1 VAYARQ
7 LDGPFIFVAT
17 MVAASYVVVAQ
28 PTAAATVLDATPRQI
43 ASLGRDCVP
52 LSDPYVSD
60 VKRICRVNVFR
71 LMGTMNGKR
80 FYFALYRRLVV
91 LPQDDVPA
99 GADHSQA
106 GSPVDKPPFANTAVV
121 IFEETEPDK
130 ARPILAAANEGYLG
144 SEWFNEPRSIERDGK
159 QLIVISRM
167 AGSIFK
173 EDYYRFENGAWVTAE
188 APK

>member
-1 VAYARQ
+1 
-7 LDGPFIFVAT
+7 
-17 MVAASYVVVAQ
+17 MVAAAYALVAQ
-28 PTAAATVLDATPRQI
+28 PTAAATVLDATPREI
-43 ASLGRDCVP
+43 TSLGSDCVP

-71 LMGTMNGKR
+71 LMSTVNGKR
-80 FYFALYRRLVV
+80 LYFALYRRLVV
-91 LPQDDVPA
+91 LPQDDVPP

-106 GSPVDKPPFANTAVV
+106 GSPVDRPPFVNTAVV

-130 ARPILAAANEGYLG
+130 ARPIFAAANEGYLG

-159 QLIVISRM
+159 HLIVISRM
-167 AGSIFK
+167 VGSVLE
-173 EDYYRFENGAWVTAE
+173 EDYYRHENGAWVRAD